1 MKANKKQV
9 RLVQRLKKRSSFLHV
24 RQEGQY
30 WRAPAFIL
38 QACKN
43 KNEGLRVGLTVT
55 KKVSTSSVVRN
66 RIRRRLNALAC
77 DVLPVHAQS
86 QRDYVLIGRIGC
98 QDRSYALL
106 EKDLIGC
113 LEKLNCKKP

>member
-1 MKANKKQV
+1 MKANKQQA
-9 RLVQRLKKRSSFLHV
+9 RCIQRLKERSSFLRV

-43 KNEGLRVGLTVT
+43 KKEGLRVGLTVT
-55 KKVSTSSVVRN
+55 KKVSPSSVVRN

-77 DVLPVHAQS
+77 DILPLHACS
-86 QRDYVLIGRIGC
+86 DCDYVLIGRIAC
-98 QDRSYALL
+98 KDRSYALL

-113 LEKLNCKKP
+113 LEKLNYKKS